1 MPAYMVAQYRSTE
14 EYDAY
19 RSAVTALNRLHG
31 ARILSKPGTAKALE
45 GRWDFDSMVVI
56 EFESRA
62 AAEAFYSSPAY
73 ARVKALRMQA
83 PPMLIV
89 LLDGAETGH

>member
-1 MPAYMVAQYRSTE
+1 MPAYMVAQYRSTD

-19 RSAVTALNRLHG
+19 RSAVTALNQQHG
-31 ARILSKPGTAKALE
+31 ARILSKPGSATALE
-45 GRWDFDSMVVI
+45 GRWEFDSIVVI

-62 AAEAFYSSPAY
+62 AAEAFYSSQAY

-89 LLDGAETGH
+89 LLDGAEKSH